1 MLRVVIDTVVFVR
14 SLINPY
20 GRWGALIFEYADEY
34 RLFVSEPVLVEIL
47 EVLARPELTRKF
59 RSLRGLN
66 RKKVLD
72 LLAQANVVELPTIFS
87 VSRDPKD
94 DKFLATAR
102 AAKAQYLV
110 SEDRDLLD
118 LGEYEEVKI
127 VNALQ
132 FLRIL
137 EEERGQGES

>member
-1 MLRVVIDTVVFVR
+1 MRRVVLDTVVFVR
-14 SLINPY
+14 SLINPHS
-20 GRWGALIFEYADEY
+20 RWGALIFEYADEY
-34 RLFVSEPVLVEIL
+34 RLFVSELVLVEIL

-66 RKKVLD
+66 RRKVLD
-72 LLAQANVVELPTIFS
+72 LLAQANVVELPTILS
-87 VSRDPKD
+87 ISRDPKD

-110 SEDRDLLD
+110 SEDGDLLD
-118 LGEYEEVKI
+118 LGEYEGVKI

-132 FLRIL
+132 FLHIL
-137 EEERGQGES
+137 KEERGQGQS